1 MDHNAFGNFLA
12 IMMAFCIGLPLLIL
26 FIWSV
31 LWAYADAKKRGKS
44 GWLVALLV
52 FLVQW
57 PAGLIIWLL
66 IRPHEKQ
73 PSY

>member
-1 MDHNAFGNFLA
+1 MEEAFGNALAFLA
-12 IMMAFCIGLPLLIL
+12 IACVALPMLVL

-31 LWAYADAKKRGKS
+31 LWAYADAEKRGKS
-44 GWLVALLV
+44 GWLAALLV

-66 IRPHEKQ
+66 IRPQEKQ